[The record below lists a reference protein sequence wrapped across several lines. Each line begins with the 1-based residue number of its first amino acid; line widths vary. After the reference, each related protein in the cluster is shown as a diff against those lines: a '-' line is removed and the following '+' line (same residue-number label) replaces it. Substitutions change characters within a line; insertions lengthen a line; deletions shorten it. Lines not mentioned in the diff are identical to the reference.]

1 MHTLVVAHISCKVWH
16 ENLLV
21 AVNMFEE
28 REREK
33 ERKRERERERN
44 RKKAECKRGQDIA
57 WVSNVL
63 AINKDKKLVL
73 TA

>member
-33 ERKRERERERN
+33 ERKRSAREA
-44 RKKAECKRGQDIA
+44 KTLPGAQMF
-57 WVSNVL
+57 
-63 AINKDKKLVL
+63 
-73 TA
+73 

>member
-28 REREK
+28 RERE
-33 ERKRERERERN
+33 RKRESGVQERPRHCLGL
-44 RKKAECKRGQDIA
+44 KCFSHK
-57 WVSNVL
+57 
-63 AINKDKKLVL
+63 
-73 TA
+73 

>member
-28 REREK
+28 RERE
-33 ERKRERERERN
+33 RERD